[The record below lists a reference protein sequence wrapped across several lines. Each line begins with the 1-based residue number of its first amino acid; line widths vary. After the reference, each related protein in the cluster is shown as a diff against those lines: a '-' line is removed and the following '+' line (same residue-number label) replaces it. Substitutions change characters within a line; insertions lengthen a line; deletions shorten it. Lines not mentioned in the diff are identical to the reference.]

1 MRSVLLAAVLSGA
14 CLLAAQELVSQN
26 PSLQPV
32 RQEKRDA
39 DHEHDSPTGK
49 KSIGETTAR
58 LKRSVNG
65 RAVVRNQCQS
75 QGHEVQIE
83 EGTDITEMHGCN
95 LVLRTRKV
103 STSEKDEPKEVVFTL
118 YANLA
123 ELTTPTSVQPLI
135 SPCKPVDGP
144 ILKVMSRTEPGK
156 TLRSMRRLN
165 VQNRGQSFPGTEEQ
179 SIRRDLS
186 FFFSDAAAANKAAR
200 ALDRAIEACGGK
212 EWPDEDDLP

>member
-1 MRSVLLAAVLSGA
+1 M
-14 CLLAAQELVSQN
+14 
-26 PSLQPV
+26 
-32 RQEKRDA
+32 
-39 DHEHDSPTGK
+39 
-49 KSIGETTAR
+49 
-58 LKRSVNG
+58 
-65 RAVVRNQCQS
+65 
-75 QGHEVQIE
+75 
-83 EGTDITEMHGCN
+83 
-95 LVLRTRKV
+95 
-103 STSEKDEPKEVVFTL
+103 VFTL

-165 VQNRGQSFPGTEEQ
+165 VQSFPGTEEQ